1 MHLCVCF
8 IVGTFVGYKLN
19 NTYMHAT
26 CSLSQVGSSH
36 SDELANEI
44 ATLKNQLSQ
53 KVKGC
58 QLHGRRRMV
67 HVYLCLI
74 DGEASFF

>member
-1 MHLCVCF
+1 MCLCVCF

-58 QLHGRRRMV
+58 QLHME
-67 HVYLCLI
+67 
-74 DGEASFF
+74 GEGWYMYICAL